1 MASTSEPPTE
11 EPFQILVFS
20 KTSGFRHDSIPAAVS
35 ALKSLGTRTGLFTV
49 DASEDAE
56 TTITLPSLATYA
68 AVVFLHCTGNFLDTA
83 QLGALRGYVQSGGGF
98 VGVHA
103 AASGLREDEWYG
115 ELVGAHFDQHPPPEK
130 GVCIVEDP
138 EHFITMRDDGHG
150 RNTVDEAD
158 QTRKQW
164 TDEWYNFL
172 SHPRDNKN
180 LHILARGDPSTFEGG
195 AMGDDHPLAWCQEFD
210 GGRSFY
216 MGLGHYN
223 EAYKDGWF
231 MDQILRAIVWTARRD
246 NVVCPQLL
254 QSSPS
259 Q

>member
-1 MASTSEPPTE
+1 MTSTSKAPA
-11 EPFQILVFS
+11 EPFHILVFS
-20 KTSGFRHDSIPAAVS
+20 KTSGFRHDSIPTAVL
-35 ALKSLGTRTGLFTV
+35 ALKSLGTRTGLFAV

-56 TTITLPSLATYA
+56 ATITLPSLATYA
-68 AVVFLHCTGNFLDTA
+68 TAVFLHCTGNFLDKA

-98 VGVHA
+98 
-103 AASGLREDEWYG
+103 
-115 ELVGAHFDQHPPPEK
+115 LVGAHFDQHPPPEE

-138 EHFITMRDDGHG
+138 EHFITRRDGGHG

-172 SHPRDNKN
+172 SHPRNNKN
-180 LHILARGDPSTFEGG
+180 LQILARGDPSTFEGG
-195 AMGDDHPLAWCQEFD
+195 VMGDDHPLAWCQEFD

-216 MGLGHYN
+216 MGLGHYS

-231 MDQILRAIVWTARRD
+231 IDRILRAIAWTASRD
-246 NVVCPQLL
+246 DISCAPSCC
-254 QSSPS
+254 SSHRLNYVEAID
-259 Q
+259 QDMD